1 MFGFFYFTA
10 MYIVYIIQSE
20 TSFKYYTGQT
30 HDLADRLYRHNSGF
44 SLSTKSGMP
53 WILIYQ
59 VEHSTRSEA
68 MILENKIK
76 KRGAKR
82 FLEDLG
88 FFK

>member
-1 MFGFFYFTA
+1 

-20 TSFKYYTGQT
+20 ISFKYYTGQT
-30 HDLADRLYRHNSGF
+30 NDLANRLYRHNSGF

-53 WILIYQ
+53 WCLIYQ
-59 VEHSTRSEA
+59 VELSTRSEA

-82 FLEDLG
+82 YIEDLDI
-88 FFK
+88 FK